1 MLDPVLQ
8 SFIEEMEVHFG
19 HTADG
24 QDSVAHIRR
33 ALLKSEM
40 DDSALGIEL
49 FDTVREIAGRKVPL
63 HARMQAIAEV
73 LQKLTSR
80 GPRIM

>member
-8 SFIEEMEVHFG
+8 SFIEEMELHFG

-80 GPRIM
+80 GPRIV